1 MKYLISYTKKIIFWE
16 AENMNEKTSKLIK
29 ISLLSAIAIILMYF
43 DFPIIPAFSWL
54 KIDLSD
60 VPALLG
66 AFGFGPLAGVIIE
79 LIKNLLIPLIRGSQ
93 TGFVGETANFLFGAS
108 LILPASFIYY
118 RNKSKKN
125 AILGMILGGIFMEI
139 MGIIGNVYL
148 LLPAYGMKMS
158 ADMLQNYVWALL
170 AFNGVKAIMVSVLT
184 YILYKKVSV
193 SIFKAEPNFGS
204 TENKTKTI

>member
-1 MKYLISYTKKIIFWE
+1 
-16 AENMNEKTSKLIK
+16 MNEKTSKLIK
-29 ISLLSAIAIILMYF
+29 ISLLSAIAIILMYL

-60 VPALLG
+60 VPALVG
-66 AFGFGPLAGVIIE
+66 AFGFGPIAGVIIE

-125 AILGMILGGIFMEI
+125 AILGMIIGGVVMEI
-139 MGIIGNVYL
+139 MGIVGNIYL
-148 LLPAYGMKMS
+148 LLPAYGMKMP
-158 ADMLQNYVWALL
+158 ADMLQSYIWALL

-193 SIFKAEPNFGS
+193 SIFKTEPNFGGS
-204 TENKTKTI
+204 GKKTKTV

>member
-1 MKYLISYTKKIIFWE
+1 
-16 AENMNEKTSKLIK
+16 MNKNTNKLIK

-43 DFPIIPAFSWL
+43 EFPVIPAFAWL

-66 AFGFGPLAGVIIE
+66 GFGFGPLAGVLIE
-79 LIKNLLIPLIRGSQ
+79 LIKNLLIPLVKGSQ
-93 TGFVGETANFLFGAS
+93 TGFVGETANFLIGVS

-125 AILGMILGGIFMEI
+125 AILGMISGGILMEVV
-139 MGIIGNVYL
+139 GIVANVYF
-148 LLPAYGMKMS
+148 LLPAYGMKMP
-158 ADMLQNYVWALL
+158 AEMLQNYVWALI
-170 AFNGVKAIMVSVLT
+170 AFNGIKATMVSVLT
-184 YILYKKVSV
+184 YVLYKRVSV

-204 TENKTKTI
+204 IENKTKTI